1 MPGPGAL
8 SSTSWCAQPV
18 PEMKLAH
25 IFTALGPIDLKNLR
39 RDPLLVWLPVIPLL
53 PALLARWG
61 IPPLAAWLEADF
73 GFDLVP
79 YYPLLMSFLAV
90 LTPSFA
96 GMITGFLLLDE
107 RDDHTLTALLVT
119 PLPLNG
125 YVAYRLGAPLLL
137 GGLMTLLVLPVAGL
151 IALPFGQT
159 VAVVLLAGLIAPLLA
174 LFLAAFAENKVV
186 GFALMKSLNG
196 ILMLPVL
203 AYFLPGAWQW
213 LGGLAPTFWPL
224 KAYWLAA
231 EGSAAFWPAVVVGTA
246 VNLAAVYLL
255 LRRFQRVL
263 HR

>member
-1 MPGPGAL
+1 MKM
-8 SSTSWCAQPV
+8 SSY
-18 PEMKLAH
+18 
-25 IFTALGPIDLKNLR
+25 FTALGPIDMKNLR
-39 RDPLLVWLPVIPLL
+39 RDPLLVWLPLIPLL

-61 IPPLAAWLEADF
+61 VPSLAAWLETEFDF
-73 GFDLVP
+73 ALAP

-125 YVAYRLGAPLLL
+125 YLVYRMGAPLLA
-137 GGLMTLLVLPVAGL
+137 GAVMTLLVLPVAGL
-151 IALPFGQT
+151 IVIPFSHML
-159 VAVVLLAGLIAPLLA
+159 AVVLLGALIAPLLA

-196 ILMLPVL
+196 VLILPAV
-203 AYFLPGAWQW
+203 AYFAPANWQW
-213 LGGLAPTFWPL
+213 AAGLIPTFWPL

-231 EGSAAFWPAVVVGTA
+231 EGSTAFWPAVGAGTA
-246 VNLAAVYLL
+246 VNLVALCLL